1 MLRHQNHASAH
12 ELKLSN
18 NMGNLT
24 KCSYFSLQW
33 FPKTALSGP
42 SLYPDVL
49 RLSVLRALSDREKC
63 SHKLRPHPRRHFYH
77 ELTFISEAFLKAV
90 LNKITDNL
98 LQRHHVVTGTITV
111 LPILH
116 IRHTWLPEV
125 LMCQNVTVHFE
136 LKPQAGR
143 TQSHPPG
150 KHCAVGIQPAQQ
162 QARATSLPPEL
173 LLTFMRSPQLELGVT
188 QNHWTSFC
196 LKVHL
201 ARIVEAQAREVS
213 NSDYCWTTHCW
224 TRKQAIKE
232 IKGNKEKSCFCFI
245 ARLT

>member
-1 MLRHQNHASAH
+1 
-12 ELKLSN
+12 
-18 NMGNLT
+18 MGNLT

-125 LMCQNVTVHFE
+125 LMCQNNSTFWIKTSGGKNTE
-136 LKPQAGR
+136 P
-143 TQSHPPG
+143 PPG
-150 KHCAVGIQPAQQ
+150 KTLCSWDSACPT
-162 QARATSLPPEL
+162 TSKGYFASTWTPSDFYEEPTAWIRSNSKPLNHFLFKGASGSYTRSKGKRSVKLRL
-173 LLTFMRSPQLELGVT
+173 LL
-188 QNHWTSFC
+188 N
-196 LKVHL
+196 
-201 ARIVEAQAREVS
+201 
-213 NSDYCWTTHCW
+213 NSLL
-224 TRKQAIKE
+224 
-232 IKGNKEKSCFCFI
+232 NKEASN
-245 ARLT
+245 